1 MTFGFCSLLTV
12 MIQEQTQ
19 KRLRHNNDRKS
30 QKRQKN
36 WKSTRGVA
44 PTKKEL
50 SMISLLEGIAPIQ
63 YIVTLANLMTWSKLT
78 HLIFLVHFGANH
90 EKEIPGTP
98 VLLGPPATRTTPI
111 HKLPI
116 QNHKKSMG
124 MVWETYGKGL
134 PPLGVS

>member
-44 PTKKEL
+44 PTKMDDL
-50 SMISLLEGIAPIQ
+50 G
-63 YIVTLANLMTWSKLT
+63 
-78 HLIFLVHFGANH
+78 
-90 EKEIPGTP
+90 
-98 VLLGPPATRTTPI
+98 GPPVFLETSMRVVWGLRNHPLRAHKVARPSIWSSTTHCRARKPW
-111 HKLPI
+111 KSDETCAMKTMKPLEKVVFLCCCEFFSVE
-116 QNHKKSMG
+116 NHSLR
-124 MVWETYGKGL
+124 VLY
-134 PPLGVS
+134 